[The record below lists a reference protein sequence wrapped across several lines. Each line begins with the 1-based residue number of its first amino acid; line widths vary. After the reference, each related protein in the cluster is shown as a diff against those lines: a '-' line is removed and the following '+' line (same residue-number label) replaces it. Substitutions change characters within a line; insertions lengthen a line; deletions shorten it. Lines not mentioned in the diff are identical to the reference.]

1 MTIYRFDIKQTKLPS
16 PCIDKLPSSWKGFNL
31 LDMFYLRENNQFEF
45 IENEFKI
52 ISEWGFNF
60 IRIPMDYRH
69 LILKDDWNNINENAV
84 SRLDRALD
92 YGIKYDIHISLNLH
106 RAPGYTVANPPEK
119 TNLWIEKEPQNAFK
133 NL

>member
-1 MTIYRFDIKQTKLPS
+1 M
-16 PCIDKLPSSWKGFNL
+16 